1 MARSVFIGLFGVVLC
16 CVAKLRNWVVRA
28 HGYGM
33 VTGPLLMAAGVV
45 VLSAC
50 GGNSGFAP
58 EDDVCTT
65 HPKASAAAS
74 MSRVQPENIPANS
87 EVTLTLTGI
96 GLPEK
101 ASVLLASEPCLATQG
116 LTAQTFEARCQTRE
130 SGNHVLSV
138 YAHDACASAQRVAS
152 IQVMVSDRATSRL
165 LFASGLGS
173 GQCYAVGS
181 DDLVDCGSAL
191 AQQLSPSQDGMK
203 ILPVPQFSTLQNVL
217 TGTRYTLEECIQDPR
232 TSLVWEG
239 KTKTG
244 FRAGHH
250 RYTQTQLSPDNPSDL
265 ALSGRD
271 TDQYLARVN
280 RQRLCGFDDWRLPSA
295 EELQGLLNYG
305 VAVPAPLWSSQD
317 FPNTPTEARYWAAT
331 PYADSTLLHW
341 YVDFA
346 SGVVSIAA
354 RQEGLSL
361 RLVRGP
367 AGVSFLD

>member
-1 MARSVFIGLFGVVLC
+1 MFIGLRGVVLC
-16 CVAKLRNWVVRA
+16 CVAKLRNWVART
-28 HGYGM
+28 HGYGL
-33 VTGPLLMAAGVV
+33 VTKPLLMVAGALL
-45 VLSAC
+45 LSAC
-50 GGNSGFAP
+50 GGNSGSVP

-65 HPKASAAAS
+65 HPNALAAAS
-74 MSRVQPENIPANS
+74 MTRVQPEDIPANS
-87 EVTLTLTGI
+87 EVTLSLTGI

-101 ASVLLASEPCLATQG
+101 ASVMLASEPCFATQG

-130 SGNHVLSV
+130 SGHHWLTV
-138 YAHDACASAQRVAS
+138 YAHDACASAQGVAS
-152 IQVMVSDRATSRL
+152 LQVMVSDRATSSL
-165 LFASGLGS
+165 LPASGLGS

-181 DDLVDCGSAL
+181 DEWVDCGSAL

-203 ILPVPQFSTLQNVL
+203 MMPVPQFSTLQNVL
-217 TGTRYTLEECIQDPR
+217 TGTRYTSEECIQDPR

-250 RYTQTQLSPDNPSDL
+250 RYIQTHLGLDNSSDL
-265 ALSGRD
+265 ALSEGH
-271 TDQYLARVN
+271 TDHYLARVN
-280 RQRLCGFDDWRLPSA
+280 RQKLCGFDDWRLPSA

-305 VAVPAPLWSSQD
+305 VAVPGPLWSSQD
-317 FPNTPTEARYWAAT
+317 FPNTPNEARYWTAT

-346 SGVVSIAA
+346 SGVVSIAT